1 METNLRQN
9 VAGGIIVFFVFPVFI
24 SELFGFKW
32 FGRNDINLFE
42 CFVLVFLTSIFHQLS
57 KLSTIIIDRECSMD
71 SMESVKFILTKI
83 ILN

>member
-42 CFVLVFLTSIFHQLS
+42 CFVLVFNPNRKQKCVIAQCD
-57 KLSTIIIDRECSMD
+57 IRA
-71 SMESVKFILTKI
+71 
-83 ILN
+83 